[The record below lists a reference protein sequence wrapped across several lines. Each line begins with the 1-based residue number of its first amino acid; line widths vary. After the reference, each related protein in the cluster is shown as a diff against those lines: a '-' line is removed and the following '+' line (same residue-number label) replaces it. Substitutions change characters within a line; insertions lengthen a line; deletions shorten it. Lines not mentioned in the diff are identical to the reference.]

1 MRVSQLDRV
10 EHPVGRWANRTIGR
24 RRRLSQ
30 EVGVLLTLGSNRG
43 VRRLSTV
50 TQQVARRCRN
60 YDGDERQLRIAL
72 VEDLRFRVPFR
83 AHVWALIDPET
94 EIATAPLATVPDS
107 LMAQLPGVVRRRYLT
122 TVNRWDRMDVP
133 VASLHH
139 ATDGDPAKSL
149 LHRELLAPAGIGDIA
164 SVVFRDR
171 FGIWAFL
178 DLWRFASDA
187 PFSQGEL
194 EVLAEDVA
202 TITDA
207 LRRCQARSFDE
218 PSPPAPRPGP
228 AVLFLSPEL
237 EVRGQTPETDGYLR
251 ALLPPTVD
259 RQPVPAGAYNV
270 AAALL
275 AHEAGIHPHPPVA
288 RVALAG
294 GLWLTFRAA
303 RVDADRP
310 GAERD
315 IAVTIELTSPA
326 ERRMLYARSHGLT
339 ARETELLERLALGAD
354 TRTLAHELYLSEHTV
369 QDHLKSIFEKTNTR
383 NRRTL
388 LSRIAGQ

>member
-1 MRVSQLDRV
+1 
-10 EHPVGRWANRTIGR
+10 
-24 RRRLSQ
+24 
-30 EVGVLLTLGSNRG
+30 
-43 VRRLSTV
+43 V
-50 TQQVARRCRN
+50 TEQVTRRCRD
-60 YDGDERQLRIAL
+60 YEGDERPLRIAL
-72 VEDLRFRVPFR
+72 VEDLRHRVPFR
-83 AHVWALIDPET
+83 AHVWALVDPET
-94 EIATAPLATVPDS
+94 EVATAPLATVPDP
-107 LMAQLPGVVRRRYLT
+107 LMVQLPGVVRRRYLT
-122 TVNRWDRMDVP
+122 TVNRWDRMDAL
-133 VASLHH
+133 VASLYQ

-149 LHRELLAPAGIGDIA
+149 LHREVLGPAGIGDIA
-164 SVVFRDR
+164 SMVFQDR

-178 DLWRFASDA
+178 DLWRFDADA
-187 PFSQGEL
+187 PFSDREL
-194 EVLAEDVA
+194 AILAEDVA

-207 LRRCQARSFDE
+207 LRRCQAGSFDE
-218 PSPPAPRPGP
+218 RSPTPERPGP

-237 EVRGQTPETDGYLR
+237 KVRGQTPETDGYLR
-251 ALLPPTVD
+251 SLLPPDVD

-288 RVALAG
+288 RVRLVG

-303 RVDADRP
+303 RVDSDVPA
-310 GAERD
+310 AERD

-326 ERRMLYARSHGLT
+326 ERRRLYARSHGLT

>member
-1 MRVSQLDRV
+1 MT
-10 EHPVGRWANRTIGR
+10 E
-24 RRRLSQ
+24 
-30 EVGVLLTLGSNRG
+30 
-43 VRRLSTV
+43 
-50 TQQVARRCRN
+50 QVARRCRD
-60 YDGDERQLRIAL
+60 YEGDERPLRIAL
-72 VEDLRFRVPFR
+72 VEDLRHRVPFG

-94 EIATAPLATVPDS
+94 EVATAPLATVPDR
-107 LMAQLPGVVRRRYLT
+107 LMPQLPAVVRRRYLT
-122 TVNRWDRMDVP
+122 TVNRWDRMDAS
-133 VASLHH
+133 VASLYQ
-139 ATDGDPAKSL
+139 ATDGDPAESL
-149 LHRELLAPAGIGDIA
+149 LHREILGPAGIGDIA
-164 SVVFRDR
+164 SIVFRDR

-178 DLWRFASDA
+178 DLWRFDSDTPFSDA
-187 PFSQGEL
+187 EL
-194 EVLAEDVA
+194 AILAEDVVP
-202 TITDA
+202 ITDA

-218 PSPPAPRPGP
+218 RSPLPERPGP
-228 AVLFLSPEL
+228 AVLFLSQEL

-251 ALLPPTVD
+251 ALLPPDLD

-275 AHEAGIHPHPPVA
+275 AHEAGIHRHPPVA
-288 RVALAG
+288 RVRLVG

-303 RVDADRP
+303 RVHSGRP
-310 GAERD
+310 AAERD

-326 ERRMLYARSHGLT
+326 ERRMLYARTHGLT

-354 TRTLAHELYLSEHTV
+354 THTLARELYLSEHTV

>member
-1 MRVSQLDRV
+1 
-10 EHPVGRWANRTIGR
+10 
-24 RRRLSQ
+24 
-30 EVGVLLTLGSNRG
+30 
-43 VRRLSTV
+43 V
-50 TQQVARRCRN
+50 TEQVARRCRD
-60 YDGDERQLRIAL
+60 YHGAERPVRIAL
-72 VEDLRFRVPFR
+72 VEDLRHRVPFR
-83 AHVWALIDPET
+83 AHVWALVDPDT
-94 EIATAPLATVPDS
+94 EVATAPLASVPDPIM
-107 LMAQLPGVVRRRYLT
+107 LQLPEVIRTRYLT

-133 VASLHH
+133 VASLYQ
-139 ATDGDPAKSL
+139 ATDGDPAQSL
-149 LHRELLAPAGIGDIA
+149 LYREVLGPAGIGDIA
-164 SVVFRDR
+164 SIVFRDR

-178 DLWRFASDA
+178 DLWRFDVDA
-187 PFSQGEL
+187 PFTDGEL
-194 EVLAEDVA
+194 AILAEDVA

-218 PSPPAPRPGP
+218 PSPTPQRPGP

-251 ALLPPTVD
+251 ALLPPDAD

-288 RVALAG
+288 RVRLVG

-303 RVDADRP
+303 RVDSSRP
-310 GAERD
+310 AAERD
-315 IAVTIELTSPA
+315 IAVTIELTSLA
-326 ERRMLYARSHGLT
+326 ERRTLYARSHGLT
-339 ARETELLERLALGAD
+339 GRETELLERLARGAD
-354 TRTLAHELYLSEHTV
+354 TRTVARELYLSEHTV